1 MNNGLKYY
9 KIKIIKQFVIKVGKC
24 RDILL
29 QELIVNAT
37 DPVVFKRRIR
47 MLKHLNSYET
57 QIISKIQ
64 NFETNNVDDL
74 NSFDFTVGLKTIMNR
89 SS

>member
-1 MNNGLKYY
+1 M
-9 KIKIIKQFVIKVGKC
+9 
-24 RDILL
+24 
-29 QELIVNAT
+29 QELIANAT

-47 MLKHLNSYET
+47 MLKHLNLYET

-64 NFETNNVDDL
+64 NFETDNVDDL
-74 NSFDFTVGLKTIMNR
+74 NSFDFISGLKTIMNR

>member
-1 MNNGLKYY
+1 MNNGIKYY
-9 KIKIIKQFVIKVGKC
+9 KIKTIKKLVEKVGKC
-24 RDILL
+24 RETLM
-29 QELIVNAT
+29 QELIANAT

-47 MLKHLNSYET
+47 MLKHLNLYET

-64 NFETNNVDDL
+64 NFETDNVDDL
-74 NSFDFTVGLKTIMNR
+74 NSFDFISGLKTIMNR